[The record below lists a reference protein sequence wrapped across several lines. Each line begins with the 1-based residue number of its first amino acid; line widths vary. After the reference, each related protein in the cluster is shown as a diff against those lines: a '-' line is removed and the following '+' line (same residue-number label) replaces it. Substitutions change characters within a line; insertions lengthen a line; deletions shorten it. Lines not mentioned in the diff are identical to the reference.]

1 MSEPKS
7 TPNHRWRFFR
17 SGGFDQVSIENADD
31 LRQLR
36 HLDPKLWTVL
46 NCPAQGLEFDAR
58 TATLIDTDGDGQ
70 LRVPEIVGA
79 VEWAL
84 GLLRDGNV
92 LFAKA
97 GLKVEDIDSRQDTGR
112 ALTLAAR
119 GVLTRVGK
127 ASAAALDVAD
137 FADPARL
144 FPPAEPNGD
153 GIVPAALARD
163 ETLAAV
169 IADIIAS
176 QGAATDRSGEPGV
189 TADTITAFFAQAREW
204 QAWQARPEAE
214 AGNLLPLGTATA
226 AALAA
231 LEAVERKVEDY
242 YTRCRLA
249 AFDARAA
256 AALNPAEGAYTA
268 LAAQALSGADA
279 DIAALP
285 LAEVGAGKSLPLSG
299 PVNPAWAAPLARLV
313 EVAIEPLLGPRSSMS
328 EADWAQLRARLS
340 AYRDW
345 LGSRPALAVDTIPA
359 ERLQAA
365 LVSDAE
371 VRLQALVQQDL
382 AADTSAATIDGV
394 EKLVRLQRDLVT
406 LLRNFVTLSEFY
418 RGSKAIFQAGTLYL
432 DQRSCEL
439 VLRVADMGRHSAMA
453 PYSGC
458 FLVYCTCSRP
468 GEAPLDIVA
477 ALTGGEVDELMVPG
491 RNGVFYDRQGR
502 DWKATVV
509 KVVEQAVSLRQAF
522 WSPYRKVGRFIE
534 AQVQKFAASREDAV
548 NAKAEAGVG
557 DAGGALEAG
566 KTPAAGF
573 DIARFAGIFAAIGL
587 AFGAIGTALA
597 AIVSGLLSLPFW
609 QLPLVVVGVMLL
621 VSGPSMLM
629 AALKLRSR
637 NLGPLLDANG
647 WAVNARARINIPFGE
662 SLTALAKL
670 PTGAERSSVDPF
682 AEKQRP
688 WRTWLL
694 VLILLGSA
702 GYAWHRG
709 WIPTG
714 QPAPAAAPA
723 AEEPV
728 PTGG

>member
-58 TATLIDTDGDGQ
+58 TAALIDTDGDGQ

-97 GLKVEDIDSRQDTGR
+97 GLKVEDIDSRPDTGR
-112 ALTLAAR
+112 ALALAAR

-127 ASAAALDVAD
+127 APAAALEVAD

-153 GIVPAALARD
+153 GIVPAALAGD
-163 ETLAAV
+163 EALAAV

-176 QGAATDRSGEPGV
+176 QGAAGDRSGEPGV
-189 TADTITAFFAQAREW
+189 TADTITAFFTQAREW
-204 QAWQARPEAE
+204 QAWQARPQ
-214 AGNLLPLGTATA
+214 NDTDLLPLGDATA

-231 LEAVERKVEDY
+231 LEAVEAKVEDY

-249 AFDARAA
+249 AFDARAT
-256 AALNPAEGAYTA
+256 AALNPAEGVYAA
-268 LAAQALSGADA
+268 LAAHALSGGDA

-285 LAEVGAGKSLPLSG
+285 LAEVGAGKPLPLSG
-299 PVNPAWAAPLARLV
+299 AVNPAWAALLARLV
-313 EVAIEPLLGPRSSMS
+313 EVAIEPLLGPRSSLT
-328 EADWAQLRARLS
+328 EADWRALGDRLS
-340 AYRDW
+340 AYRNW
-345 LGSRPALAVDTIPA
+345 LGSRPALGVDAIPPA
-359 ERLQAA
+359 RLRAA
-365 LVSDAE
+365 LDGDTEA
-371 VRLQALVQQDL
+371 RLLALVQLDL

-406 LLRNFVTLSEFY
+406 LLRNFVTMSEFY

-439 VLRVADMGRHSAMA
+439 VLRVADMGRHGAMA
-453 PYSGC
+453 PFSGC
-458 FLVYCTCSRP
+458 YLIYCQCTRP
-468 GEAPLDIVA
+468 GESPLDIVA

-509 KVVEQAVSLRQAF
+509 KVVEQPVSLRQAF

-566 KTPAAGF
+566 KAPAAGF
-573 DIARFAGIFAAIGL
+573 DIAKFAGIFAAIGL

-597 AIVSGLLSLPFW
+597 AIVSGLLSLPLW
-609 QLPLVVVGVMLL
+609 QLPLVVIGVMLL
-621 VSGPSMLM
+621 ISGPSMLL

-682 AEKQRP
+682 AEKERP
-688 WRTWLL
+688 WKTWLL
-694 VLILLGSA
+694 LLVLLGGA
-702 GYAWHRG
+702 AYAWHQG
-709 WIPTG
+709 WIPIG

-723 AEEPV
+723 ADEAG